1 MQAASRKNVTIG
13 KKYSRIL
20 ATVIPC
26 PNNDPD
32 PDDGK
37 PTIGNAEKA
46 LGNLLLAAF
55 PVPTN
60 AICEVGDW
68 AERLI
73 LESDYILECKDLLF
87 F

>member
-26 PNNDPD
+26 PNNAPA

-37 PTIGNAEKA
+37 PTVGNAEKA
-46 LGNLLLAAF
+46 LGNLLLTAF

-60 AICEVGDW
+60 AICEVGGFMVG
-68 AERLI
+68 I
-73 LESDYILECKDLLF
+73 TCISDKKVHKIVSK
-87 F
+87 